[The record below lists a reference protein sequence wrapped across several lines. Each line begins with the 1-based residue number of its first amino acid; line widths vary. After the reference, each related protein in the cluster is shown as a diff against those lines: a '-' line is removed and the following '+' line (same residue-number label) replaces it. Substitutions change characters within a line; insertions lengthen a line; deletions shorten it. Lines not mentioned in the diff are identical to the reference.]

1 MKVCAGSDYIPVS
14 RMVSGTG
21 KSDFEKNGYLLVR
34 NLIPRRVVRSGLKD
48 ITYFLAKEL
57 DHSGSQLKPGKKL
70 MDCQQW
76 IQNSAVFQVL
86 ENKKLFELAESILG
100 WPVTTMRFKWLRAV
114 GKGENT
120 GLHNDAYYLGHI
132 SPKMLTIWIALMD
145 IPTGMGGLIVCSG
158 SHRADVWDQIQAEY
172 KKKEKG
178 NGTTSGWI
186 TNKPSVIS
194 RILRKRKRELKSNER
209 IEWATTDFK
218 IGDVVV
224 LDMKTMHMTGT
235 NTTNE
240 LRISCDTRW
249 LALPFV

>member
-1 MKVCAGSDYIPVS
+1 MKVCAGSDHIPVS

-21 KSDFEKNGYLLVR
+21 KSDFERNGYLLVR
-34 NLIPRRVVRSGLKD
+34 NLIPRRVVRNGLKD
-48 ITYFLAKEL
+48 ITDFLAKGL
-57 DHSGSQLKPGKKL
+57 GYQSKAGKKL

-76 IQNSAVFQVL
+76 IQNSAVFKVL
-86 ENKKLFELAESILG
+86 EHQKLFELAESILG
-100 WPVTTMRFKWLRAV
+100 EPVTTMPFKWLRAV

-145 IPTGMGGLIVCSG
+145 IPTGLGGLIVCSG
-158 SHRADVWDQIQAEY
+158 SHRADVWDQLQAEY
-172 KKKEKG
+172 KNKEKG

-186 TNKPSVIS
+186 TNKPSVIT
-194 RILRKRKRELKSNER
+194 RILRKRKRELKSREI
-209 IEWATTDFK
+209 IEWATTDYK

-224 LDMKTMHMTGT
+224 LDMNTMHMTGT

-249 LALPFV
+249 LALPFI